1 MGAREL
7 IGAWGWLV
15 GLSAMTT
22 ALTLFEPGGD
32 WRIAVAACV
41 LALAGLKGR
50 IILTR
55 YLKIGASRFWTGA
68 FDVVLGAFLA
78 LGFAAYLIGTG
89 GS

>member
-7 IGAWGWLV
+7 IGAWVWLV
-15 GLSAMTT
+15 VLSAMTT
-22 ALTLFEPGGD
+22 ALTLFEPDGD
-32 WRIAVAACV
+32 GRIAVAACV

-50 IILTR
+50 VILSR
-55 YLKIGASRFWTGA
+55 YLKIGTSRFWTSA
-68 FDVVLGAFLA
+68 FDIVLGVFLA